1 MIEEGEASGNDAKLK
16 RDIGMFA
23 AGLLVLNGVIGAG
36 IFGLPGKLVEQA
48 GNFGPW
54 LIIIFGVLII
64 SVVWTFASIASYFN
78 STGGPV
84 AYANRAFGPLLGFQT
99 GWLLYIGRVTAI
111 GANTNVLVDYAT
123 ELAGVVPGEM
133 LRGILLFLII
143 ASLVIINIMGIKQAV
158 KAINVITLI
167 KILPVITLILLAIP
181 YLTPDGVLPGNMPA
195 FDKME
200 GLVLVI
206 LYAFVGFEGAL
217 VTAGETKNPKRA
229 IPRALIFGVIVITM
243 IYFLVSITYVN
254 VVTDVGGTTPLI
266 DMGVVLMG
274 PVGGVII
281 VIAAIFSILGNAT
294 AITIAAPRMTFAM
307 SEEGSLP
314 KWFGK
319 VNEKYATPANS
330 ILFLG
335 VLAFALAVSGTFLY
349 LAAAS
354 TLARMIAYIIC
365 MVSLPVIRKK
375 ADQETIDNATPLPGG
390 YLIPA
395 IAVIVCLF
403 AIYQADI
410 KNWSYIAGFILL
422 GSSFYFTNSYYKKN
436 NDNSSSD

>member
-1 MIEEGEASGNDAKLK
+1 MSNEAKLK
-16 RDIGMFA
+16 RDIGLFA

-36 IFGLPGKLVEQA
+36 IFGLPGRLVEQA
-48 GNFGPW
+48 GIFGPW

-78 STGGPV
+78 ETGGPV
-84 AYANRAFGPLLGFQT
+84 AYTNRAFGPMIGFQT

-111 GANTNVLVDYAT
+111 AANTNVLVDYAT
-123 ELAGVVPGEM
+123 GLIDVVPGEI
-133 LRGILLFLII
+133 LRGLLLFLII
-143 ASLVIINIMGIKQAV
+143 GGLVVINVMGIKQAV

-167 KILPVITLILLAIP
+167 KILPVLTLIVLAIP
-181 YLTPDGVLPGNMPA
+181 YLTPEGVLPSNMPT
-195 FDKME
+195 FDKMQ

-217 VTAGETKNPKRA
+217 VTAGETKNPKQN
-229 IPRALIFGVIVITM
+229 IPRALIFGVVVITA
-243 IYFLVSITYVN
+243 IYFLVSLTYVN
-254 VVTDVGGTTPLI
+254 VVTEAGGTTPLI
-266 DMGVVLMG
+266 DMGEVLMG

-307 SEEGSLP
+307 AEEGSLP
-314 KWFGK
+314 KWFGQ
-319 VNEKYATPANS
+319 VHDKYATPANS

-335 VLAFALAVSGTFLY
+335 ILAFGLAISGTFLY

-375 ADQETIDNATPLPGG
+375 ADPETLANATPLPGG
-390 YLIPA
+390 YLIPF
-395 IAVIVCLF
+395 IAVVVCAF
-403 AIYQADI
+403 AVYQADI
-410 KNWSYIAGFILL
+410 TNWRYIIGFIVL
-422 GSSFYFTNSYYKKN
+422 GSGFYFANSIFKKK
-436 NDNSSSD
+436 DSDTISE